1 MLLRIRPIARV
12 SAILFVGVMLAV
24 FVLGVTLDRITAR
37 PKPQIALAWNPGSA
51 DANARAG
58 RLLLEHMTAGMKEQI
73 RSYGMR
79 SLTRQPVNA
88 AAPTLLAIVASLDG
102 KNQQAERLVRYAET
116 MSRRDV
122 PTEMWLIEHNVQ
134 RGDIPNALVHY
145 DRALRTN
152 DQTREI
158 LFPILN
164 QAVSDPEIARPMAM
178 FLARRPVWGRPFMT
192 QYIPVST
199 SPNALYT
206 FARGLKLDRAPTP
219 DPTMLQ
225 AIEKRLVDLYAYQ
238 QSAALYNRAHGLP
251 ADDRTPIRNG
261 GFEQPGNWDPF
272 DWNLIDDENLAGL
285 RQPNPTAKGGTALF
299 PFAANGRGGD
309 VAVQLT
315 LLPPGN
321 YAITAR
327 VGGTRGD
334 PLAFP
339 QLVVRCARDGREV
352 LHAAFPP
359 SPDTG
364 QSWRV
369 GFTIPSN
376 CTAQRIVV
384 RAASG
389 IDGQVT
395 APWIDDISIRPLGG
409 R

>member
-1 MLLRIRPIARV
+1 
-12 SAILFVGVMLAV
+12 
-24 FVLGVTLDRITAR
+24 
-37 PKPQIALAWNPGSA
+37 
-51 DANARAG
+51 
-58 RLLLEHMTAGMKEQI
+58 
-73 RSYGMR
+73 
-79 SLTRQPVNA
+79 
-88 AAPTLLAIVASLDG
+88 
-102 KNQQAERLVRYAET
+102 
-116 MSRRDV
+116 
-122 PTEMWLIEHNVQ
+122 
-134 RGDIPNALVHY
+134 
-145 DRALRTN
+145 
-152 DQTREI
+152 
-158 LFPILN
+158 
-164 QAVSDPEIARPMAM
+164 
-178 FLARRPVWGRPFMT
+178 MT

-206 FARGLKLDRAPTP
+206 FAKALKLDRAPPP

-285 RQPNPTAKGGTALF
+285 RQPDPVTKGGTALF

-315 LLPPGN
+315 LLTPGD
-321 YAITAR
+321 YEIKAR

-339 QLVVRCARDGREV
+339 QLVIRCARDGREL
-352 LHAAFPP
+352 LHAPFPP

-364 QSWRV
+364 RSWRV
-369 GFTIPSN
+369 GFTIPSS

-384 RAASG
+384 RASSG
-389 IDGQVT
+389 IDGQTT
-395 APWIDDISIRPLGG
+395 APWIDDISIRTSGG